1 MSYSSL
7 MTNIWPPPND
17 EVRSRLERLQELKQ
31 LREKRG
37 VNTST
42 TSTASDEGGQASEGS
57 RLSRRQM
64 LSTRTLPTLRRQE
77 ERRLRSTAE
86 KTTKSDQHEA
96 LGDRLTRSDYG
107 GARPKNLAASLR
119 QNLSQSSEILTLIKK
134 NEPQGPERHRTTS
147 ADSDTFDDH
156 HPSENVINRS
166 TSARLTSIGS
176 LGSLADELETDIKAA
191 NVSVESENTDHVEDI
206 ESFKQSLY
214 GNVSETAN
222 SVTKG
227 ISQDRVLAPF
237 TDITGIIKSTGL
249 SNRVG
254 SDKSESRSL
263 VGDSSRW
270 RKNVHSAEKTTKI
283 PEVSEKSLSNGI
295 TDEGENVNSNSVA
308 AEKQGDQSESIVSV
322 NRIFEDSDRTTF
334 ERENIVTGS
343 TGSNSESLS
352 ASDIQSNSVIVE
364 TSSEVLDGN
373 SVLDNSS
380 DIVIRGSFNTSDL
393 ASDYSVRSQADMSD
407 YRDSILN
414 ESDSIF
420 DYSYGGAPEEDTF
433 CDSQDSW
440 QRDWSLVGDGSRR
453 RESSGLYNKDR
464 SWQTNRST
472 FERSGGYAPK
482 PSRREVLTAPNRPK
496 PSTRI
501 VRYTSLPSSADTRVS
516 DIRSRYLNKDTVDSY
531 SGLYQNEDGFTSS
544 YRETKQE
551 DISSRLGNI
560 LSDSFKKFDSVID
573 GGETQRRTEEPSR
586 SLRRSYSQKGDSI
599 GETRIGRYR
608 KTSETNSES
617 NYRSGVDTGIDS
629 IGEPRIGRYRK
640 TSETNSES
648 NYRSGVDT
656 GISAT
661 QPNLDMHEFIA
672 NIRSRTSG
680 DSVKSSRI
688 KPLARTSGVSS
699 VIENAKKMLLGIQD
713 EPETS
718 DQDEQFLQLRQ
729 QTEFLTESLEEAGK
743 SDNEEVCES
752 EGQSEEDIIDNTTAA
767 VLERGGIITLTSVPP
782 EADNEGEE
790 MEGESIQS
798 VEVDEDTVLVNKAV
812 KSDSGPVTAEP
823 GVIEKEGSPLSNETE
838 TVDNNSSN
846 NQSDSKT
853 TDSKPKQ
860 QTTNKGKNKKKKK
873 GKKKKE
879 TENKS
884 PSSVEKGSQSSRS
897 VETDPAEQTVTSE
910 IADSCL
916 QKDGSGSVGKQFD
929 SMIEDI
935 DHQSEKTSVA
945 TEDLLS
951 LIGKGEGNDSLASK
965 TESGGSN
972 IQCNNSKNSSNEA
985 TSSKMS
991 EENFAT
997 FEEED
1002 PLAVVMK
1009 QKNGHGNHLPTDNE
1023 LLETASEE
1031 EFYEAMPGEFVD
1043 EEGNVFVEHRE
1054 EFIYVT
1060 SGSKVRKRKLSKK
1073 SLLGEKHKEQP
1084 QADVDSSR
1092 LGHVKEWM
1100 ESNIFPSN
1108 NTLNVKDLGVKTSDQ
1123 GSSFSVAS
1131 TIGDFDSRGSLD
1143 SKEKSEDAKTVKN
1156 ESVLSSG
1163 TSKSSIVA
1171 TEKRSTSVQTKDAS
1185 VRDNFT
1191 QMLVKARNIGVQID
1205 VDVFDKFVQTISELM
1220 CPCCKNTFNI
1230 QDALNNATQ
1239 DGLQKCENDRNV
1251 QKVKEELKLKLH
1263 TPNKDDE
1270 DKTKIVKSKS
1280 SSGASS
1286 KSSSS
1291 RNSMATPPKS
1301 PSLVSSTKRSPH
1313 GTPQEKSPSVTPR
1326 KQSPSPI
1333 KRNYS
1338 AEVTSKKSP
1347 ATTPRKQSPTRKS
1360 PATTPRKQSPSRKS
1374 PATTPRKQSPARKS
1388 PASTPRKQSPAREGT
1403 TMKSKKLS
1411 PSNSTDQSSE
1421 DGHKEN
1427 SKVRKE
1433 RVSSVQNLLYHNGEQ
1448 TTMKKPEIAKK
1459 PTTQKVKRE
1468 KSSDR
1473 EKREASAERRS
1484 DDGSS
1489 EKSNLPGYMQPTKSS
1504 RRKKSIGSK
1513 DDLLE
1518 DGKQKKGTPTTPR
1531 KTVAEKEDQETFT
1544 TMSDNPFIR
1553 SDRQRASVGSN
1564 GQKPSGKWYRKEPLK
1579 TEEDVKKGKVKSPK
1593 KQRSIST
1600 SSTSSEK
1607 NLFNG
1612 NSVVNSE
1619 KMYKSHEKLD
1629 LSELGSQSSLLET
1642 DLDEAMGCKSDRS
1655 ETSQSSETVHEY
1667 VETIAYQ
1674 SSVPLGPDLKSYA
1687 ENVSRNIAE
1696 MEVMKLNSDSN
1707 QNEKTTSIQL
1717 SLPPG
1722 AETKEAELEV
1732 TQTPDSKGES
1742 TVQNK
1747 LLSDEEQAGVPLE
1760 TEQGQDEVVPVRVNL
1775 SSWDPT
1781 KLLQDLYAIKLQPDN
1796 AKDISDKFVA
1806 MQGLMEKL
1814 PMNKKKAT
1822 LLKTW
1827 KRRFFKAE
1835 DGWLY
1840 YYETSNHDK
1849 PSDTLQLMGGKV
1861 DDLGNRIL
1869 GIDDGRGKYLMVR
1882 CPTDKEYGQWK
1893 LALESQT
1900 ADNVKATYVRPVLSC
1915 PAHQQRKVI
1924 LIDIGSSAIRAGI
1937 LGEHP
1942 TLPSLF
1948 FPNMVARSGQDNDL
1962 VVGIESYKPEYRKG
1976 LAKTVRPMDKVD
1988 KFSIDMSTIGAVFKK
2003 IFTELKVEPADYWLM
2018 ISTPQSLADK
2028 IRADLMGELIDTYR
2042 VQGVCMVMQ
2051 SLLALYSYNAT
2062 SGIIVDIGER
2072 MEILPIYDG
2081 FVIEGGVSRQSYGGQ
2096 KVLESLNSCLH
2107 GYKFSTP
2114 IQQLIVR
2121 YVMEQSCYLV
2131 TDYKDTLKKCEQDPE
2146 NYRATVYL
2154 NNFDLPQGSTMEVT
2168 HDYSCFKS
2176 PEGFFNTDLW
2186 GMDYPCVHKLVFQA
2200 IQSCPIDSRK
2210 RMYRAIYLSG
2220 GVTMLPGFADRLQCE
2235 LQKLAPPSVMVE
2247 VHASPQ
2253 RYHSAYIGACS
2264 LASMEQFQQICI
2276 SAEEWK
2282 KDGVKTFRKW
2292 NMTG

>member
-1 MSYSSL
+1 

-42 TSTASDEGGQASEGS
+42 TSTASDEGCQASEGS

-134 NEPQGPERHRTTS
+134 NDPQGPERHRTTS

-176 LGSLADELETDIKAA
+176 LGSLADELETDVKAV

-214 GNVSETAN
+214 GNVSETSN

-295 TDEGENVNSNSVA
+295 TNEGENVNSNSVA

-322 NRIFEDSDRTTF
+322 NKIFEDSNRTTF

-352 ASDIQSNSVIVE
+352 ASDIQSNSEIVE
-364 TSSEVLDGN
+364 RSSEVLDGN

-380 DIVIRGSFNTSDL
+380 DVVIRGSFNTSDL

-420 DYSYGGAPEEDTF
+420 DYSYGGVPEEDTF

-464 SWQTNRST
+464 SWQTDRST

-516 DIRSRYLNKDTVDSY
+516 DIRSRYLNRDTVDSY

-629 IGEPRIGRYRK
+629 LGEPRIGRYRK

-718 DQDEQFLQLRQ
+718 DQDEQFPQLRQ

-767 VLERGGIITLTSVPP
+767 VLERGGIITLTPVPP
-782 EADNEGEE
+782 EADKEGEE

-879 TENKS
+879 TENNS

-1009 QKNGHGNHLPTDNE
+1009 QKNGHGNHLASDNE

-1073 SLLGEKHKEQP
+1073 SLLGEKHKVQP

-1326 KQSPSPI
+1326 
-1333 KRNYS
+1333 
-1338 AEVTSKKSP
+1338 
-1347 ATTPRKQSPTRKS
+1347 
-1360 PATTPRKQSPSRKS
+1360 
-1374 PATTPRKQSPARKS
+1374 
-1388 PASTPRKQSPAREGT
+1388 T

-1722 AETKEAELEV
+1722 AGNLF
-1732 TQTPDSKGES
+1732 QHPS
-1742 TVQNK
+1742 
-1747 LLSDEEQAGVPLE
+1747 EQ
-1760 TEQGQDEVVPVRVNL
+1760 
-1775 SSWDPT
+1775 
-1781 KLLQDLYAIKLQPDN
+1781 
-1796 AKDISDKFVA
+1796 
-1806 MQGLMEKL
+1806 
-1814 PMNKKKAT
+1814 
-1822 LLKTW
+1822 
-1827 KRRFFKAE
+1827 
-1835 DGWLY
+1835 Y
-1840 YYETSNHDK
+1840 Y
-1849 PSDTLQLMGGKV
+1849 
-1861 DDLGNRIL
+1861 
-1869 GIDDGRGKYLMVR
+1869 
-1882 CPTDKEYGQWK
+1882 
-1893 LALESQT
+1893 
-1900 ADNVKATYVRPVLSC
+1900 
-1915 PAHQQRKVI
+1915 
-1924 LIDIGSSAIRAGI
+1924 
-1937 LGEHP
+1937 
-1942 TLPSLF
+1942 
-1948 FPNMVARSGQDNDL
+1948 
-1962 VVGIESYKPEYRKG
+1962 
-1976 LAKTVRPMDKVD
+1976 
-1988 KFSIDMSTIGAVFKK
+1988 
-2003 IFTELKVEPADYWLM
+2003 
-2018 ISTPQSLADK
+2018 
-2028 IRADLMGELIDTYR
+2028 
-2042 VQGVCMVMQ
+2042 
-2051 SLLALYSYNAT
+2051 
-2062 SGIIVDIGER
+2062 
-2072 MEILPIYDG
+2072 
-2081 FVIEGGVSRQSYGGQ
+2081 
-2096 KVLESLNSCLH
+2096 
-2107 GYKFSTP
+2107 
-2114 IQQLIVR
+2114 
-2121 YVMEQSCYLV
+2121 
-2131 TDYKDTLKKCEQDPE
+2131 
-2146 NYRATVYL
+2146 
-2154 NNFDLPQGSTMEVT
+2154 
-2168 HDYSCFKS
+2168 
-2176 PEGFFNTDLW
+2176 
-2186 GMDYPCVHKLVFQA
+2186 
-2200 IQSCPIDSRK
+2200 
-2210 RMYRAIYLSG
+2210 
-2220 GVTMLPGFADRLQCE
+2220 
-2235 LQKLAPPSVMVE
+2235 
-2247 VHASPQ
+2247 
-2253 RYHSAYIGACS
+2253 
-2264 LASMEQFQQICI
+2264 
-2276 SAEEWK
+2276 
-2282 KDGVKTFRKW
+2282 
-2292 NMTG
+2292 

>member
-17 EVRSRLERLQELKQ
+17 EVRSRLERLQKLKQ

-37 VNTST
+37 VNASSTST
-42 TSTASDEGGQASEGS
+42 QSDQGGQAFEGS

-86 KTTKSDQHEA
+86 KTNESDQYEA
-96 LGDRLTRSDYG
+96 PGDRLTRSDYG

-119 QNLSQSSEILTLIKK
+119 QNSSQSSEILTLIKK
-134 NEPQGPERHRTTS
+134 NEPQGLERHRTSS

-176 LGSLADELETDIKAA
+176 LGSLADELETDVKVA

-222 SVTKG
+222 SVTKDTL
-227 ISQDRVLAPF
+227 QDRVLAPF

-254 SDKSESRSL
+254 SNKSESRNL

-270 RKNVHSAEKTTKI
+270 RKNVNSAEKTTKI
-283 PEVSEKSLSNGI
+283 PEVSEKPPSNGI
-295 TDEGENVNSNSVA
+295 TNESENVNSNSVA
-308 AEKQGDQSESIVSV
+308 AEKQGDQSKSIDTVSV
-322 NRIFEDSDRTTF
+322 NKIFEDSDRTPSF
-334 ERENIVTGS
+334 ESENIVSGS
-343 TGSNSESLS
+343 TGSNGESLS
-352 ASDIQSNSVIVE
+352 ASDTQSNSVIVE

-373 SVLDNSS
+373 GVLDNSS
-380 DIVIRGSFNTSDL
+380 DIVVRGSFNTSDL

-433 CDSQDSW
+433 SDSRDSW
-440 QRDWSLVGDGSRR
+440 QRDWLLVGDGSRR
-453 RESSGLYNKDR
+453 RESSDLYNKDR
-464 SWQTNRST
+464 SWQTDRPT

-516 DIRSRYLNKDTVDSY
+516 DIRSRYLKRDPVDSY
-531 SGLYQNEDGFTSS
+531 SGLYHNEDGFTSS

-573 GGETQRRTEEPSR
+573 GSETHRRTEEPPR
-586 SLRRSYSQKGDSI
+586 SLRRSFSQKGDSI
-599 GETRIGRYR
+599 GETRIGRFR

-617 NYRSGVDTGIDS
+617 NYRSGVDTS
-629 IGEPRIGRYRK
+629 I
-640 TSETNSES
+640 SS
-648 NYRSGVDT
+648 
-656 GISAT
+656 T

-680 DSVKSSRI
+680 DSMKSSRT

-699 VIENAKKMLLGIQD
+699 VIENAKKMLLGIKD
-713 EPETS
+713 EPEIS
-718 DQDEQFLQLRQ
+718 DQDDKFLQLRR

-752 EGQSEEDIIDNTTAA
+752 EGQSEEDVIDNTTEA
-767 VLERGGIITLTSVPP
+767 VLERGDIITLTPEPP
-782 EADNEGEE
+782 EADKEGEE

-798 VEVDEDTVLVNKAV
+798 VEVDEDTVLVNKTV
-812 KSDSGPVTAEP
+812 KSDSAPVTAEP

-838 TVDNNSSN
+838 TVDNNSTN

-853 TDSKPKQ
+853 TDSKLKQ
-860 QTTNKGKNKKKKK
+860 QATNKGKNKKKKK

-910 IADSCL
+910 DADLSL
-916 QKDGSGSVGKQFD
+916 KKDGSGSVGKQFD

-935 DHQSEKTSVA
+935 DHMSEKTSVA

-965 TESGGSN
+965 TESSSSN

-985 TSSKMS
+985 NSSKMS
-991 EENFAT
+991 DENFAT

-1002 PLAVVMK
+1002 PLAVVKK
-1009 QKNGHGNHLPTDNE
+1009 QKNGHGNQPQTENE
-1023 LLETASEE
+1023 FFETASEE

-1054 EFIYVT
+1054 QFIYVT

-1073 SLLGEKHKEQP
+1073 SLLGEKNQVQP

-1108 NTLNVKDLGVKTSDQ
+1108 NTLNVKDLGVKSSDL

-1163 TSKSSIVA
+1163 TSKSSIIA
-1171 TEKRSTSVQTKDAS
+1171 KEKRSTSVQTNDAI

-1205 VDVFDKFVQTISELM
+1205 VDVFDKFVQTISELV
-1220 CPCCKNTFNI
+1220 CPCCMKKFNI

-1239 DGLQKCENDRNV
+1239 DGLEKCENDRDV

-1301 PSLVSSTKRSPH
+1301 PSLVPSTKRSPR
-1313 GTPQEKSPSVTPR
+1313 GTPLEKSPSVTPR
-1326 KQSPSPI
+1326 KQSPSPV
-1333 KRNYS
+1333 KRNHSS
-1338 AEVTSKKSP
+1338 AEVASKKSPASTPRKQSPSRRSP

-1360 PATTPRKQSPSRKS
+1360 PATTPRKQSPARKS
-1374 PATTPRKQSPARKS
+1374 PATTPRKQSPAR
-1388 PASTPRKQSPAREGT
+1388 EGT
-1403 TMKSKKLS
+1403 TSKNKKLS
-1411 PSNSTDQSSE
+1411 PSNSTDQGSE

-1448 TTMKKPEIAKK
+1448 TTAKKPEIAKK

-1473 EKREASAERRS
+1473 EKREASAERHS

-1513 DDLLE
+1513 DDLIGD

-1531 KTVAEKEDQETFT
+1531 KTVTEKEDQESFT

-1564 GQKPSGKWYRKEPLK
+1564 GQKPSGKWYKKEPLK

-1607 NLFNG
+1607 NFFNG
-1612 NSVVNSE
+1612 KSVANSE

-1642 DLDEAMGCKSDRS
+1642 DLDEAMGCRSDRS
-1655 ETSQSSETVHEY
+1655 ETSQSSETVHEF

-1696 MEVMKLNSDSN
+1696 MEVMKLNSDGN
-1707 QNEKTTSIQL
+1707 QNEKASSIQL

-1722 AETKEAELEV
+1722 AGNLF
-1732 TQTPDSKGES
+1732 QHPS
-1742 TVQNK
+1742 
-1747 LLSDEEQAGVPLE
+1747 EQ
-1760 TEQGQDEVVPVRVNL
+1760 
-1775 SSWDPT
+1775 
-1781 KLLQDLYAIKLQPDN
+1781 
-1796 AKDISDKFVA
+1796 
-1806 MQGLMEKL
+1806 
-1814 PMNKKKAT
+1814 
-1822 LLKTW
+1822 
-1827 KRRFFKAE
+1827 
-1835 DGWLY
+1835 Y
-1840 YYETSNHDK
+1840 Y
-1849 PSDTLQLMGGKV
+1849 
-1861 DDLGNRIL
+1861 
-1869 GIDDGRGKYLMVR
+1869 
-1882 CPTDKEYGQWK
+1882 
-1893 LALESQT
+1893 
-1900 ADNVKATYVRPVLSC
+1900 
-1915 PAHQQRKVI
+1915 
-1924 LIDIGSSAIRAGI
+1924 
-1937 LGEHP
+1937 
-1942 TLPSLF
+1942 
-1948 FPNMVARSGQDNDL
+1948 
-1962 VVGIESYKPEYRKG
+1962 
-1976 LAKTVRPMDKVD
+1976 
-1988 KFSIDMSTIGAVFKK
+1988 
-2003 IFTELKVEPADYWLM
+2003 
-2018 ISTPQSLADK
+2018 
-2028 IRADLMGELIDTYR
+2028 
-2042 VQGVCMVMQ
+2042 
-2051 SLLALYSYNAT
+2051 
-2062 SGIIVDIGER
+2062 
-2072 MEILPIYDG
+2072 
-2081 FVIEGGVSRQSYGGQ
+2081 
-2096 KVLESLNSCLH
+2096 
-2107 GYKFSTP
+2107 
-2114 IQQLIVR
+2114 
-2121 YVMEQSCYLV
+2121 
-2131 TDYKDTLKKCEQDPE
+2131 
-2146 NYRATVYL
+2146 
-2154 NNFDLPQGSTMEVT
+2154 
-2168 HDYSCFKS
+2168 
-2176 PEGFFNTDLW
+2176 
-2186 GMDYPCVHKLVFQA
+2186 
-2200 IQSCPIDSRK
+2200 
-2210 RMYRAIYLSG
+2210 
-2220 GVTMLPGFADRLQCE
+2220 
-2235 LQKLAPPSVMVE
+2235 
-2247 VHASPQ
+2247 
-2253 RYHSAYIGACS
+2253 
-2264 LASMEQFQQICI
+2264 
-2276 SAEEWK
+2276 
-2282 KDGVKTFRKW
+2282 
-2292 NMTG
+2292 